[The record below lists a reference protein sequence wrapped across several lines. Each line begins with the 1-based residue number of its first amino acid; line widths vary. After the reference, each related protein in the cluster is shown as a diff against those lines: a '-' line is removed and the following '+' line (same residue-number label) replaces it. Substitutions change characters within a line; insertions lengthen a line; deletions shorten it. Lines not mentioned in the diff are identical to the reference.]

1 MQVDNSVKNK
11 YDSILKIAT
20 HAFTNALIPIVELPD
35 DEYEVISCEIFSPGK
50 DVKSMD
56 ILLKGKNGYVNIEFH
71 KQPLSKSQ
79 LDRDFEYVV
88 DCYMFYGETVEQR
101 IVVVDNNQKSVEKI
115 DITPKFSYY
124 GNYFYVPDIDGCEV
138 LNNIKNKLENN
149 QELSESEQYIFSILP
164 LTNHRYVDEEQL
176 MKELCALTPKLNISE
191 KNREYINLCH
201 MILVEIC
208 VHDEFLKEELYGVI
222 SMTTTYIEKREN
234 ELKHRAEVAEKDALD
249 AKRKVLDF
257 KERAEV
263 AEKDVLDFKERAEVA
278 EKDALDAKRKVLEAN
293 ELLKEISDNIDDG
306 GNLNQTTIKKLLSVT
321 SKL

>member
-124 GNYFYVPDIDGCEV
+124 GNYFYNNQKSVEKIDITPKFSYYGNYFYVPDIGGCEV
-138 LNNIKNKLENN
+138 LNNIKGFVNKSFDCFNYFFNLTFSLIIYSKICFNRCTLGDSN
-149 QELSESEQYIFSILP
+149 SFIFCIIFSSFAI
-164 LTNHRYVDEEQL
+164 
-176 MKELCALTPKLNISE
+176 
-191 KNREYINLCH
+191 KNY
-201 MILVEIC
+201 
-208 VHDEFLKEELYGVI
+208 
-222 SMTTTYIEKREN
+222 
-234 ELKHRAEVAEKDALD
+234 
-249 AKRKVLDF
+249 
-257 KERAEV
+257 
-263 AEKDVLDFKERAEVA
+263 
-278 EKDALDAKRKVLEAN
+278 
-293 ELLKEISDNIDDG
+293 
-306 GNLNQTTIKKLLSVT
+306 QIKKNIH
-321 SKL
+321 